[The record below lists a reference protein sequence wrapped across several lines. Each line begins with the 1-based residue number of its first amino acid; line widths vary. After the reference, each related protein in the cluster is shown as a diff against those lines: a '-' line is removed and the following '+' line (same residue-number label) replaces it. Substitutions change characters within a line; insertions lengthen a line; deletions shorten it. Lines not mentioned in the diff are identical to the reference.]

1 MRIWNASFLTSLHFS
16 FVLFTFIV
24 KTRFLSVQIGLFPRL
39 EFSSGLKKGQ
49 SPRVASA
56 RRVQYQRPCF
66 DWRKFTVF
74 GNFSVNKKTLCRID
88 TLQFGKSS
96 RFLRFSIVVSELGIT
111 CDFVLIFYDRKKNF
125 EQLGMIQILI
135 NFLGILIDSATKGW
149 LTSDF

>member
-1 MRIWNASFLTSLHFS
+1 MRIWNVSFFNEFTLFFCTVYFYRKNAFS
-16 FVLFTFIV
+16 V
-24 KTRFLSVQIGLFPRL
+24 SPNWP
-39 EFSSGLKKGQ
+39 FSTAGIFQWVKKGQ

-56 RRVQYQRPCF
+56 RGVQYQRPCF

-96 RFLRFSIVVSELGIT
+96 RFLRFLIVVSELGIT

-125 EQLGMIQILI
+125 EQLGMIRILI
-135 NFLGILIDSATKGW
+135 NFLGIWIDSAKKGW